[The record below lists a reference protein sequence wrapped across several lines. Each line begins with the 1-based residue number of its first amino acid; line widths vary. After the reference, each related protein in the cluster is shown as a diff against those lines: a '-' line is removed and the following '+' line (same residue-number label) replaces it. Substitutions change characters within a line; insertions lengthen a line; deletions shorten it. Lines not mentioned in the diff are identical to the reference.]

1 MTLRIYATRKAIAL
15 DRVTVEVT
23 HDKVHAT
30 DAEGAGADGGSP
42 ARLDRFS
49 RAIHLEGELGDDDRT
64 RLLEIADRCPVHRT
78 LEQSS
83 VIETVLV

>member
-1 MTLRIYATRKAIAL
+1 M
-15 DRVTVEVT
+15 TVEVT

-30 DAEGAGADGGSP
+30 DVERRRRRRRFA
-42 ARLDRFS
+42 ARLDRFR
-49 RAIHLEGELGDDDRT
+49 RAIHLEGALGDDDRT

>member
-1 MTLRIYATRKAIAL
+1 M
-15 DRVTVEVT
+15 TVEVT

-30 DAEGAGADGGSP
+30 DVERACADGAAP
-42 ARLDRFS
+42 ARLDRFR
-49 RAIHLEGELGDDDRT
+49 RAIHLEGALGDDDRT

>member
-1 MTLRIYATRKAIAL
+1 MTLRMYATRKKIAL
-15 DRVTVEVT
+15 DRVTVEVS

-30 DAEGAGADGGSP
+30 DADGAGADGGAP
-42 ARLDRFS
+42 PRLDRFR
-49 RAIHLEGELGDDDRT
+49 RAIHLEGARGDEDRA

-83 VIETVLV
+83 LIETVLV

>member
-1 MTLRIYATRKAIAL
+1 MTLRMYATRKEIAL

-23 HDKVHAT
+23 HDKIHST
-30 DAEGAGADGGSP
+30 DADGAGADGGLP
-42 ARLDRFS
+42 ARIDRFH
-49 RAIHLEGELGDDDRT
+49 RAIHLEGALSDDDRA

-83 VIETVLV
+83 LIVTVLV